1 MSRTLVLSMKRP
13 HEQFGLPMS
22 FGRKLGASRNVA
34 WVAVL
39 VIASLLCVGFYIYQ
53 VNAAATK
60 GFELRSLEKRLETV
74 RETVASLED
83 QAATLQTMDALK
95 ARIGELGY
103 VPADQLEFIDVSR
116 SAYALAK

>member
-22 FGRKLGASRNVA
+22 FGRKLGASGQMA
-34 WVAVL
+34 WVSLLVL
-39 VIASLLCVGFYIYQ
+39 ATLLCVGFYIYQ

-60 GFELRSLEKRLETV
+60 GFELRALEKRLESV

-83 QAATLQTMDALK
+83 QAASLQTMDVLK
-95 ARIGELGY
+95 VRVSGLGY
-103 VPADQLEFIDVSR
+103 VPADQLEFVDVTR